1 MIKMKKEKGKKGNS
15 LRDLFYEN
23 AELLNQAFQTM
34 CEAVNAYCQ
43 NNIEEARKKSEETIA
58 IEKKQ
63 DRSREAII
71 ERIFSKETMVFT
83 RTDRLKIIE
92 RMDKIVDETEI
103 VVRKLLQFNPTPPA
117 ELVEGLGTMAEN
129 IGKIGIDLKKLIKVI
144 LVDFSEGPLYNK
156 NINNFRREVREIHWV
171 LLTKIFELKLEPL
184 EFNYFQNLIK
194 AVSKVADKSEE
205 FADEINGMLLKCRL
219 SF

>member
-1 MIKMKKEKGKKGNS
+1 MKKEKGKKGNS

-43 NNIEEARKKSEETIA
+43 KNIEEARKKAEETIA

-63 DRSREAII
+63 DRSREVII

-117 ELVEGLGTMAEN
+117 ELVEGLGKMAEN
-129 IGKIGIDLKKLIKVI
+129 ISKIGIDLKKLIKVI
-144 LVDFSEGPLYNK
+144 LVDFSEGPLYIK
-156 NINNFRREVREIHWV
+156 NINDFRREVREIHWV
-171 LLTKIFELKLEPL
+171 LLTKIFELNLKPL

-205 FADEINGMLLKCRL
+205 FADEINGMLLKYAL
-219 SF
+219 

>member
-1 MIKMKKEKGKKGNS
+1 MKKGKEKGNS

-23 AELLNQAFQTM
+23 ADLLNQAFQSTK
-34 CEAVNAYCQ
+34 EAVDAYCQ
-43 NNIEEARKKSEETIA
+43 NNIEEARLKAQATID

-63 DRSREAII
+63 DRSREIII

-83 RTDRLKIIE
+83 RSDRLKIIE
-92 RMDKIVDETEI
+92 KMDKIVDETEI

-117 ELVEGLGTMAEN
+117 ELIDGLEKMAEN

-144 LVDFSEGPLYNK
+144 LVDFSEGPLYIK
-156 NINNFRREVREIHWV
+156 NINDFRREVRDIHWV
-171 LLTKIFELKLEPL
+171 LLTKIFEINLKPL

-194 AVSKVADKSEE
+194 AISKVSDKSEE
-205 FADEINGMLLKCRL
+205 FADEINGMLCKYAL
-219 SF
+219 

>member
-1 MIKMKKEKGKKGNS
+1 MKKEKENS

-23 AELLNQAFQTM
+23 ADLLSQAFQTTK
-34 CEAVNAYCQ
+34 EAVNAYCQ
-43 NNIEEARKKSEETIA
+43 NNIEEARLKAQATID

-63 DRSREAII
+63 DRSREIII

-83 RTDRLKIIE
+83 RSDRLKIIE

-117 ELVEGLGTMAEN
+117 ELIDGLVKMAEN
-129 IGKIGIDLKKLIKVI
+129 IGKIGIDLHKLIKVI
-144 LVDFSEGPLYNK
+144 MVDFSEGPQYIK
-156 NINNFRREVREIHWV
+156 NINDFRREVRDIHWV
-171 LLTKIFELKLEPL
+171 LLTKIFEINLKPL

-194 AVSKVADKSEE
+194 AISKVSDKSEE
-205 FADEINGMLLKCRL
+205 FADEINGMLCKYAL
-219 SF
+219 

>member
-1 MIKMKKEKGKKGNS
+1 MKKEKGKKGNS

-23 AELLNQAFQTM
+23 ADLLNQAFQTM

-43 NNIEEARKKSEETIA
+43 NNIEEARKKAEETIA

-103 VVRKLLQFNPTPPA
+103 VVRKLLQFNPAPPA
-117 ELVEGLGTMAEN
+117 ELIDGFGKMSEN
-129 IGKIGIDLKKLIKVI
+129 LGKIGIDLKKLIKVI
-144 LVDFSEGPLYNK
+144 LVDFSEGPLYIK
-156 NINNFRREVREIHWV
+156 NINDFRREVREIHWV

-194 AVSKVADKSEE
+194 AISKVSDKSEE
-205 FADEINGMLLKCRL
+205 FADEINGMLLKYAL
-219 SF
+219 

>member
-1 MIKMKKEKGKKGNS
+1 MKKEKENS

-23 AELLNQAFQTM
+23 ADLLSKAFQTTK
-34 CEAVNAYCQ
+34 EAVNAYCQ
-43 NNIEEARKKSEETIA
+43 NNIEEARLKAQATID

-63 DRSREAII
+63 DRSREVII

-83 RTDRLKIIE
+83 RSDRLKIIE

-117 ELVEGLGTMAEN
+117 ELIDGLVKMAEN
-129 IGKIGIDLKKLIKVI
+129 IGKIGIDLKKLIKI
-144 LVDFSEGPLYNK
+144 IMVDFSEGPQYIK
-156 NINNFRREVREIHWV
+156 SITDFRREVRDIHWV
-171 LLTKIFELKLEPL
+171 LLTKIFEIDLKPL

-194 AVSKVADKSEE
+194 AISKVSDKSEE
-205 FADEINGMLLKCRL
+205 FADEINGILCKYAL
-219 SF
+219 

>member
-1 MIKMKKEKGKKGNS
+1 MTMKKEKGNS
-15 LRDLFYEN
+15 LRELFYEN

-43 NNIEEARKKSEETIA
+43 KNIEEARKKAEETIA

-63 DRSREAII
+63 DRSREVII

-117 ELVEGLGTMAEN
+117 ELVEGLGKMAEN
-129 IGKIGIDLKKLIKVI
+129 ISKIGIDLKKLIKVI
-144 LVDFSEGPLYNK
+144 LVDFSEGPLYIK
-156 NINNFRREVREIHWV
+156 NINDFRREVREIHWV
-171 LLTKIFELKLEPL
+171 LLTKIFELNLKPL

-205 FADEINGMLLKCRL
+205 FADEINGMLLKYAL
-219 SF
+219 

>member
-1 MIKMKKEKGKKGNS
+1 MKKEKGNS

-23 AELLNQAFQTM
+23 ADLLSQAFQTTK
-34 CEAVNAYCQ
+34 EAVNAYCQ
-43 NNIEEARKKSEETIA
+43 NNIEEARLKAQATID

-63 DRSREAII
+63 DRSREIII

-83 RTDRLKIIE
+83 RSDRLKIIE

-117 ELVEGLGTMAEN
+117 ELIDGLVKMAEN
-129 IGKIGIDLKKLIKVI
+129 IGKIGIDLQKLIKI
-144 LVDFSEGPLYNK
+144 IMVDFSEGPQYIK
-156 NINNFRREVREIHWV
+156 SITDFRREVRDIHWV
-171 LLTKIFELKLEPL
+171 LLTKIFEINLKPL

-194 AVSKVADKSEE
+194 AISKVSDKSEE
-205 FADEINGMLLKCRL
+205 FADEINGMLCKYAL
-219 SF
+219 

>member
-1 MIKMKKEKGKKGNS
+1 LKKEKGNS

-23 AELLNQAFQTM
+23 ADLLNQAFQTTK
-34 CEAVNAYCQ
+34 EAVDAYCQ
-43 NNIEEARKKSEETIA
+43 NNIEEARLKAQATID

-63 DRSREAII
+63 DRSREIII

-83 RTDRLKIIE
+83 RSDRLKIIE
-92 RMDKIVDETEI
+92 KMDKIVDETEI

-117 ELVEGLGTMAEN
+117 ELIDGLVKMVEN

-144 LVDFSEGPLYNK
+144 LVDFSEGPLYIK
-156 NINNFRREVREIHWV
+156 NINDLRREVRDIHWV
-171 LLTKIFELKLEPL
+171 LLTKIFELNLKPL

-194 AVSKVADKSEE
+194 AISKVSDKSEE
-205 FADEINGMLLKCRL
+205 FADEIKICIVDLVKKRRMN
-219 SF
+219 

>member
-1 MIKMKKEKGKKGNS
+1 MKKEKGNS

-23 AELLNQAFQTM
+23 ADLLNQAFQSMTM
-34 CEAVNAYCQ
+34 AVNAYCQ
-43 NNIEEARKKSEETIA
+43 NNIEEARKKAEETIA
-58 IEKKQ
+58 IEKLQ

-117 ELVEGLGTMAEN
+117 ELIDGFGKMAEN
-129 IGKIGIDLKKLIKVI
+129 LGKIGIDLKKLIKVI
-144 LVDFSEGPLYNK
+144 LVDFSEGPLYIK
-156 NINNFRREVREIHWV
+156 NINDFRREVREIHWG
-171 LLTKIFELKLEPL
+171 LLTKIFELNLKPL

-205 FADEINGMLLKCRL
+205 FADEINGMLLKYAL
-219 SF
+219 

>member
-1 MIKMKKEKGKKGNS
+1 MKKEKGNS

-23 AELLNQAFQTM
+23 ADLLNQAFQTTK
-34 CEAVNAYCQ
+34 EAVDAYCQ
-43 NNIEEARKKSEETIA
+43 NNIEEARLKAQATID

-63 DRSREAII
+63 DRSREIII

-83 RTDRLKIIE
+83 RSDRLKIIE
-92 RMDKIVDETEI
+92 KMDKIVDETEI

-117 ELVEGLGTMAEN
+117 ELIDGLVKMVEN

-144 LVDFSEGPLYNK
+144 LVDFSEGPLYIK
-156 NINNFRREVREIHWV
+156 NINDLRREVRDIHWV
-171 LLTKIFELKLEPL
+171 LLTKIFELNLKPL

-194 AVSKVADKSEE
+194 AISKVSDKSEE
-205 FADEINGMLLKCRL
+205 FADEINGMLCK
-219 SF
+219 

>member
-1 MIKMKKEKGKKGNS
+1 MKKEKGNS
-15 LRDLFYEN
+15 LRYLFYEN

-43 NNIEEARKKSEETIA
+43 NNIKEARKKAEETIA

-63 DRSREAII
+63 DRSREVII

-83 RTDRLKIIE
+83 RPDRLKIIE

-117 ELVEGLGTMAEN
+117 ELVEGLGKMAEN

-144 LVDFSEGPLYNK
+144 LVDFSEGPLYIK
-156 NINNFRREVREIHWV
+156 NVNDFRREVREIHWI

-205 FADEINGMLLKCRL
+205 FADEINGMLCKYAL
-219 SF
+219 

>member
-1 MIKMKKEKGKKGNS
+1 MKKGKEKGNS

-23 AELLNQAFQTM
+23 ADLLNQAFQTM
-34 CEAVNAYCQ
+34 MEAVNAYCQ
-43 NNIEEARKKSEETIA
+43 NNIDEARIKAQATID

-63 DRSREAII
+63 DRSREIII

-83 RTDRLKIIE
+83 RSDRLKIIE
-92 RMDKIVDETEI
+92 KMDKIVDESEI

-117 ELVEGLGTMAEN
+117 ELIDGLVKMSEN

-144 LVDFSEGPLYNK
+144 LVDFSEGPLYIK
-156 NINNFRREVREIHWV
+156 NINDLRREVRDIHWV
-171 LLTKIFELKLEPL
+171 LLTKIFELNLKPL

-194 AVSKVADKSEE
+194 AISKVSDKSEE
-205 FADEINGMLLKCRL
+205 FADEINGMLCKYAL
-219 SF
+219 

>member
-1 MIKMKKEKGKKGNS
+1 MTMKKEKGNS

-23 AELLNQAFQTM
+23 ADLLNQAFQTTKD
-34 CEAVNAYCQ
+34 AINAYCQ
-43 NNIEEARKKSEETIA
+43 NNIEEARLKAQATID

-63 DRSREAII
+63 DHSREIII

-83 RTDRLKIIE
+83 RSDRLKLIE
-92 RMDKIVDETEI
+92 KMDKIVDETEI

-117 ELVEGLGTMAEN
+117 ELIDGLIKMAEN

-144 LVDFSEGPLYNK
+144 MVDFSEGPLYIK
-156 NINNFRREVREIHWV
+156 NINDFRREVRDIHWV
-171 LLTKIFELKLEPL
+171 LLTKIFEINLKPL

-194 AVSKVADKSEE
+194 AICKVSDKSEE
-205 FADEINGMLLKCRL
+205 FADEINGMLCKYAL
-219 SF
+219 

>member
-1 MIKMKKEKGKKGNS
+1 MKKEKGNS

-23 AELLNQAFQTM
+23 ADLLNQAFQTM
-34 CEAVNAYCQ
+34 REAVNAYCQ
-43 NNIEEARKKSEETIA
+43 NNIEEARKKAEETIA

-63 DRSREAII
+63 DRSREVII

-92 RMDKIVDETEI
+92 RMDKIVDESEI
-103 VVRKLLQFNPTPPA
+103 VVRKLLQFNPAPPA
-117 ELVEGLGTMAEN
+117 ELIDGLGNMAEN
-129 IGKIGIDLKKLIKVI
+129 LGKIGIELKKLIKVI
-144 LVDFSEGPLYNK
+144 LVDFSEGPLYIK
-156 NINNFRREVREIHWV
+156 NINDFRREVREIHWV

-194 AVSKVADKSEE
+194 AISKVSDKSEE
-205 FADEINGMLLKCRL
+205 FADEINGMLCKYAL
-219 SF
+219 

>member
-1 MIKMKKEKGKKGNS
+1 MKKEKGKS

-23 AELLNQAFQTM
+23 ADLLNQAFQTM

-43 NNIEEARKKSEETIA
+43 NNIEEARKKAEETIA
-58 IEKKQ
+58 IEKMQ

-117 ELVEGLGTMAEN
+117 ELIDGFGKIAEN
-129 IGKIGIDLKKLIKVI
+129 LGKIGIDLKKLIKVI
-144 LVDFSEGPLYNK
+144 LVDFSEGPLYIK
-156 NINNFRREVREIHWV
+156 NINDFRREVREIQWG
-171 LLTKIFELKLEPL
+171 LLTKIFELNLKPL

-205 FADEINGMLLKCRL
+205 FADEINGMLLKYAL
-219 SF
+219 

>member
-1 MIKMKKEKGKKGNS
+1 MKKEKENS

-23 AELLNQAFQTM
+23 ADLLSQAFQTTK
-34 CEAVNAYCQ
+34 EAVNAYCQ
-43 NNIEEARKKSEETIA
+43 NNIEEARLKAQATIN

-63 DRSREAII
+63 DRSREVII

-83 RTDRLKIIE
+83 RSDRLKIIE
-92 RMDKIVDETEI
+92 KMDKIVDETEI

-117 ELVEGLGTMAEN
+117 ELIDGLVKMAEN

-144 LVDFSEGPLYNK
+144 MVDFSEGPQYIK
-156 NINNFRREVREIHWV
+156 NINDFRREVRDIHWV
-171 LLTKIFELKLEPL
+171 LLTKIFEINLKPL

-194 AVSKVADKSEE
+194 AISKVSDKSEE
-205 FADEINGMLLKCRL
+205 FADEINGMLCKYAL
-219 SF
+219 

>member
-1 MIKMKKEKGKKGNS
+1 MKKEKENS

-23 AELLNQAFQTM
+23 ADLLSQAFQTTK
-34 CEAVNAYCQ
+34 EAVNAYCQ
-43 NNIEEARKKSEETIA
+43 NNIEEARLKAQATID

-63 DRSREAII
+63 DRSREIII

-83 RTDRLKIIE
+83 RSDRLKIIE
-92 RMDKIVDETEI
+92 KMDKIVDETEI

-117 ELVEGLGTMAEN
+117 ELIDGLVKMAEN

-144 LVDFSEGPLYNK
+144 MVDFSEGPQYIK
-156 NINNFRREVREIHWV
+156 NINDFRREVRDIHWV
-171 LLTKIFELKLEPL
+171 LLTKIFELNLKPL

-194 AVSKVADKSEE
+194 AISKVSDKSEE
-205 FADEINGMLLKCRL
+205 FADEINGMLCKYAL
-219 SF
+219 